1 MNSTEPYPEVRA
13 VHQSGVLRL
22 LDALELPEGAQV
34 RLSIRSILPETPERP
49 ATANLVYP
57 TRLVSA
63 DRLDALTDLVSIG
76 GDALADSEA
85 LYDPDWD

>member
-1 MNSTEPYPEVRA
+1 MSTTKTFPEVRA
-13 VHQSGVLRL
+13 VHHAGVLEL

-34 RLSIRSILPETPERP
+34 CVTIQSVTPEDGRGSP
-49 ATANLVYP
+49 ARFRYP
-57 TRLVSA
+57 TRLVPA
-63 DRLDALTDLVSIG
+63 DRLDRLTDLVEAG

>member
-1 MNSTEPYPEVRA
+1 MSSTKPYPEVRA
-13 VHQSGVLRL
+13 VHQSGVLKL
-22 LDALELPEGAQV
+22 LDALELPKGAQV
-34 RLSIRSILPETPERP
+34 RLSIRSILPRTPERLG
-49 ATANLVYP
+49 AANLVYP

-63 DRLDALTDLVSIG
+63 DRLNALTDLVSIG